1 MRPAK
6 AYRDAP
12 QLAIGYRHF
21 DRHGKLRLTD
31 VRCLALCDQQG
42 DTPSMTGAFDEVVPH
57 DGLHA
62 VALEG
67 DMPEAS

>member
-21 DRHGKLRLTD
+21 DRHGKLRLTGA
-31 VRCLALCDQQG
+31 RCLARCDQQG
-42 DTPSMTGAFDEVVPH
+42 ESPSMTGAFDEVVPR
-57 DGLHA
+57 GGFHA
-62 VALEG
+62 VAL
-67 DMPEAS
+67 